1 MRLREELNRTWV
13 PGRFVRP
20 AHLGITPIAKMLE
33 EKFGGVPKPVPPMPN
48 MLKEVERKLIEGRG
62 NIAEL
67 DRRQCKAIPFL
78 LWTSPQG
85 WSENEQ
91 FLQDYLAWADRN
103 WRAGPRQLW
112 RHYLLN
118 MDPGSLATRRIGA
131 WIEARADRLSLTLQ
145 AFSKK
150 WDLFRPNQAI
160 AKLGGALLANAEVI
174 AEIESLKIGR
184 DTLLKSAFL
193 LSVLET
199 IGEQLKHYR
208 QSTDIALTLKSL
220 LTPLGD
226 TPTHKMQ
233 GPADLR
239 EGALRSIVEGLVKW
253 AENQKQIII
262 EQTLDLIYQLIG
274 DPRLPQCQGRW
285 QAIDAAVR
293 EVVEQWLTKVTI
305 DAFFRFMRELHTDR
319 DDMVR
324 EREQFWRAYE
334 RAITRAWLI
343 TGRDGEPLAV
353 KLLDKSFAKFA
364 SGANVQR
371 DHLGLMFRIGSYVVL
386 EMNKTGSTLF
396 WPAGDQDMPGFFLH
410 EYNRASL
417 INSCPQ
423 GPDYGAAR
431 FKMKHMP
438 TNGWYKK
445 YVNQIYY
452 KTNVKPTR
460 PK

>member
-20 AHLGITPIAKMLE
+20 ANLSITPIAKMLE
-33 EKFGGVPKPVPPMPN
+33 EKFGGVPKPVTPMPN
-48 MLKEVERKLIEGRG
+48 MLKEVERRLVESKG

-78 LWTSPQG
+78 LWNSPQG

-91 FLQDYLAWADRN
+91 FLQDYLAWADGN

-118 MDPGSLATRRIGA
+118 MDTGSLATRRLGA
-131 WIEARADRLSLTLQ
+131 WLEARADRLSLPLQ
-145 AFSKK
+145 TFSKK
-150 WDLFRPNQAI
+150 WDLFKPNQAT

-184 DTLLKSAFL
+184 DTLLKSAFF

-199 IGEQLKHYR
+199 IGKQLKNYR
-208 QSTDIALTLKSL
+208 QGTDIALTLKSL

-239 EGALRSIVEGLVKW
+239 EGALRSIIEGLVKW
-253 AENQKQIII
+253 AEKREQAVI
-262 EQTLDLIYQLIG
+262 EQILDLIYQLIG
-274 DPRLPQCQGRW
+274 DPRLPHCQGRW
-285 QAIDAAVR
+285 QSIDISVR
-293 EVVEQWLTKVTI
+293 ELVENWLTKVTI

-319 DDMVR
+319 DDMVH
-324 EREQFWRAYE
+324 ERESFWRAYE

-343 TGRDGEPLAV
+343 TGRDGEALAE
-353 KLLDKSFAKFA
+353 KLLDKSFGKFV
-364 SGANVQR
+364 SGANVHR
-371 DHLGLMFRIGSYVVL
+371 DHLGLMFRIGDYIVL

-396 WPAGDQDMPGFFLH
+396 WPAGDKGMPGFFLH
-410 EYNRASL
+410 EYSRDTL
-417 INSCPQ
+417 IKSCSY
-423 GPDYGAAR
+423 GPDYGSPR
-431 FKMKHMP
+431 FKMTHLP
-438 TNGWYKK
+438 TKGWYQK
-445 YVNQIYY
+445 YVDQIYY
-452 KTNVKPTR
+452 HTSVKPKR
-460 PK
+460 SK